1 MKLNLQKFRIYKD
14 FEKKKRKIFSI
25 DINKMFIKLIQN

>member
-1 MKLNLQKFRIYKD
+1 MKLNLQKFRKD

-25 DINKMFIKLIQN
+25 DINKIFIKLIQN